1 MKGDITGVKNILFK
15 DVQETRAMRNERL
28 RRVRY
33 AISQLTAI
41 QQQVLTAYYFQEMTI
56 AEIAASR
63 GVHKSTV
70 SRTLKRAEL
79 RLRRYL
85 KY

>member
-15 DVQETRAMRNERL
+15 DVQETRAMRNDRL

-56 AEIAASR
+56 PQIALER
-63 GVHKSTV
+63 GVQRSTV
-70 SRTLKRAEL
+70 SRTLHRAEQNL
-79 RLRRYL
+79 KKYL
-85 KY
+85 Y

>member
-15 DVQETRAMRNERL
+15 DVQETRAMRNDRL

-56 AEIAASR
+56 PQIARER
-63 GVHKSTV
+63 GVQRGTV
-70 SRTLKRAEL
+70 SRTLHRAEQNL
-79 RLRRYL
+79 KKYL
-85 KY
+85 Y

>member
-15 DVQETRAMRNERL
+15 DVQETRAMRNDRL

-41 QQQVLTAYYFQEMTI
+41 QQPVLTAYYFQEMTI
-56 AEIAASR
+56 PQIARER
-63 GVHKSTV
+63 GVQRSTV
-70 SRTLKRAEL
+70 SRTLHRAEQNL
-79 RLRRYL
+79 KKYL
-85 KY
+85 Y

>member
-15 DVQETRAMRNERL
+15 DVQETRAMRNDRL

-56 AEIAASR
+56 PQIARER
-63 GVHKSTV
+63 GVQRSTV
-70 SRTLKRAEL
+70 FRTLHRAEQNL
-79 RLRRYL
+79 KKYL
-85 KY
+85 Y

>member
-15 DVQETRAMRNERL
+15 DVQETRAMRNDRL

-41 QQQVLTAYYFQEMTI
+41 QQQVLTAYYFQELTI
-56 AEIAASR
+56 PQIARER
-63 GVHKSTV
+63 GVQRSTV
-70 SRTLKRAEL
+70 SRTLHRAEQNL
-79 RLRRYL
+79 KKYL
-85 KY
+85 Y